1 MMQALKNRFATW
13 VLRVFA
19 VLLIISFG
27 AWGIGDMISG
37 QGAPTEVAEVGDTL
51 IGANEFS
58 RAFQLEMDRL
68 RATFGPEFGPDQA
81 RELGFVNATLGRL
94 VGNRLIALAA
104 ARLGLEVG
112 DDQIRQRILAQPGFR
127 NSSGQFDQRVF
138 RAALA
143 QNGLTEARYTELL
156 RGEIARSHL
165 IGAIDAGGAAPD
177 RLTRAL
183 YRYRN
188 EKRAADVV
196 EVLRSSQA
204 NPGKPDDAQLSSF
217 HTEHA
222 ARFTSPERRNVTAVH
237 LDPADLA
244 AEIKISED
252 DVRAEFENRLSSL
265 IEPERRR
272 LRQILIQDE
281 AAAQRVA
288 DSLRQGRAFA
298 DAAKTV
304 AGEGSAVTE
313 LGMVK
318 FDDLPPEIAE
328 IAFALD
334 AKRSSAPIRTPLGW
348 HVVTVD
354 EIEPG
359 TTPKFEELR
368 ESLGRD
374 LARELAVDR
383 LIGEANRLEDA
394 LAGGAA
400 LGAAA
405 SQLGV
410 EPVSIRS
417 LDAAGAT
424 QGSAEPEGLAG
435 DERFVRTAFE
445 TAEGEISDLVDTPDG
460 GYFVLRVDRVI
471 PPALRPLDSI
481 RAEATAAWK
490 RNRRDGAAKRQAEEI
505 FERVKGGSSL
515 ASIAKEKGL
524 ALKTS
529 KPFTRFEQPDG
540 PPVDPA
546 LAAELFRTPKGGA
559 AMSVTEDG
567 YAVAQTTR
575 TLIAEPGADDDGL
588 QELRSE
594 LKAAVAA
601 DMLQQFSSALRR
613 DYPVEINAAALD
625 RFFNQT
631 GR

>member
-13 VLRVFA
+13 VLRIFA

-58 RAFQLEMDRL
+58 RAFQQEMDRL
-68 RATFGPEFGPDQA
+68 RAAFGPEFGPDQA
-81 RELGFVNATLGRL
+81 RELGFVNTMLGRL

-104 ARLGLEVG
+104 TRLGLEVG
-112 DDQIRQRILAQPGFR
+112 DDQIRQQILAQPGFR
-127 NSSGQFDQRVF
+127 NSLGQFDQRVF

-143 QNGLTEARYTELL
+143 QNGMTEARYTELL

-165 IGAIDAGGAAPD
+165 IGAINAGGAAPD
-177 RLTRAL
+177 RLTRTL
-183 YRYRN
+183 YRFRN
-188 EKRAADVV
+188 EKRTADVV
-196 EVLRSSQA
+196 EVSRSSQA
-204 NPGKPDDAQLSSF
+204 SPGKPDDAQLSSF

-244 AEIKISED
+244 AEIKLSED

-265 IEPERRR
+265 VEPERRR
-272 LRQILIQDE
+272 LRQILVQDE
-281 AAAQRVA
+281 TAAQRVA

-298 DAAKTV
+298 DAAKTL

-334 AKRSSAPIRTPLGW
+334 AKQSSAPIRTPLGW

-368 ESLGRD
+368 ESLNRD

-383 LIGEANRLEDA
+383 LIGDANRLEDA
-394 LAGGAA
+394 LAGGAT
-400 LGAAA
+400 LSAAA

-410 EPVSIRS
+410 ELVSIRS

-424 QGSAEPEGLAG
+424 QGSAEPKGLAG
-435 DERFVRTAFE
+435 EERFVQTAFG

-481 RAEATAAWK
+481 RAEVATAWK
-490 RNRRDGAAKRQAEEI
+490 RSRRDGAAKRQAEEI

-529 KPFTRFEQPDG
+529 KPFTRFERPDES
-540 PPVDPA
+540 PVDSA
-546 LAAELFRTPKGGA
+546 LAAELFRTPQGGA
-559 AMSVTEDG
+559 AMSATENG
-567 YAVAQTTR
+567 YAVAQAKQV
-575 TLIAEPGADDDGL
+575 LMADPGADDDGL
-588 QELRSE
+588 QELRAE
-594 LKAAVAA
+594 LKASIA
-601 DMLQQFSSALRR
+601 DDILQQFSSALRQ